1 MGNLKE
7 SPLTTRRL
15 LRFRHVRLVLV
26 TELLPIERFSLFSST
41 ANVYQL
47 YIYKYASPGSF
58 FFNSHSQL
66 SLSLLFLSVSHFI
79 KILLLFVFS
88 LHVLRLIIF
97 FIQLTKT
104 HLHIFTFQLEI
115 IYLLSGFLWHLY
127 LMKSKWDDQW
137 FDFWVGC
144 YAW

>member
-115 IYLLSGFLWHLY
+115 IYLLSGFL
-127 LMKSKWDDQW
+127 
-137 FDFWVGC
+137 
-144 YAW
+144 